1 MRKIINILFVQMI
14 ILFLFN
20 LNYVPKTNSA
30 ELIAEEM
37 QDEYKVVEETIVNKL
52 DEDQKMVE
60 EVEGKK
66 IGDIGRLYIPS
77 VGYQAAVYNC
87 SGKDYYYKQR
97 ITDNKDSASYIT
109 VRGKK
114 TAYIGDHNT
123 DGFENMKKSIP
134 DTTYAYIFK
143 DDGTVDTYVCM
154 EKHTRGRYTGT
165 VYDENGTEIFNSNY
179 DIAMVTCNGS
189 YLSVTITYWNKI

>member
-1 MRKIINILFVQMI
+1 MRRVINFLFVLMI
-14 ILFLFN
+14 ILFYFN
-20 LNYVPKTNSA
+20 LSYIPKTNSA
-30 ELIAEEM
+30 ELLAEENRE
-37 QDEYKVVEETIVNKL
+37 EYKVVEETIVNKIEEEQKIV
-52 DEDQKMVE
+52 EDAD
-60 EVEGKK
+60 GKK
-66 IGDIGRLYIPS
+66 IGDVGRLYIPS

-87 SGKDYYYKQR
+87 SNKSYNYKQR

-109 VRGKK
+109 CRGKK

-134 DTTYAYIFK
+134 EETYAYICK
-143 DDGTVDTYVCM
+143 DDGTVDKYVCM
-154 EKHTRGRYTGT
+154 EKHSKGRYTGT
-165 VYDENGTEIFNSNY
+165 VYDENDVEIFNSGY